1 MTSYF
6 EQLFKQMFI
15 QRYSHINNVEGNI
28 KGRPIKIASEYKK
41 ILDKVAIGMIYDSF
55 ENEKIIDAMLQLT
68 RSERIILAFN
78 IIAEMR
84 MAEIGRSMLVL
95 YCLRRS
101 QPLAPC
107 VSRVVTYDIGVE
119 SIVASSTEHNAEM
132 INDNN
137 M

>member
-41 ILDKVAIGMIYDSF
+41 ILD
-55 ENEKIIDAMLQLT
+55 AMLRLT

-84 MAEIGRSMLVL
+84 MAEIAFLLDTTVDS
-95 YCLRRS
+95 
-101 QPLAPC
+101 
-107 VSRVVTYDIGVE
+107 TY
-119 SIVASSTEHNAEM
+119 AHKSSALKKLKAELEN
-132 INDNN
+132 IS
-137 M
+137 

>member
-55 ENEKIIDAMLQLT
+55 ENEKIIDAMLRLT

-84 MAEIGRSMLVL
+84 MAEIAFLLDTTVDS
-95 YCLRRS
+95 
-101 QPLAPC
+101 
-107 VSRVVTYDIGVE
+107 TY
-119 SIVASSTEHNAEM
+119 AHKSSALKKLKAELEN
-132 INDNN
+132 IS
-137 M
+137 